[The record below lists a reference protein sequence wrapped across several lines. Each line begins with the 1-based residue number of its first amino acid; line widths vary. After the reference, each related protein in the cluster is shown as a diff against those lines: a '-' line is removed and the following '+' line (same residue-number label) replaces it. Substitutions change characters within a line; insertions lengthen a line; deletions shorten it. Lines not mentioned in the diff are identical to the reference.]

1 MQKISVRY
9 LILITILIIFSGVA
23 FYLNF
28 PQKKIISSVNNIAGI
43 PIDFNG
49 WKGEEIHI
57 DKSTKEFLEA
67 GSVLLRKYTK
77 SNLEVCFFMVYNKNS
92 RITLNLPESYYSGH
106 SSYVAKIGFETLHFK
121 GQKPFSAN
129 TLLVIDN
136 ESNKLLV
143 LYYFET
149 PDIKTHSYQAMR
161 WNMLLSR
168 LKSKHHGGALIRC
181 SAVVKVNQEET
192 LKVLKNFI
200 EEMGPLLSIC
210 LN

>member
-1 MQKISVRY
+1 MQKITVRY
-9 LILITILIIFSGVA
+9 LILITILIIFSGLT

-28 PQKKIISSVNNIAGI
+28 HQKKRISSVNNIAGI

-57 DKSTKEFLEA
+57 DKSTKDFLEA
-67 GSVLLRKYTK
+67 ESVLLRKYTK
-77 SNLEVCFFMVYNKNS
+77 GDLEVWFFIVYNKNS
-92 RITLNLPESYYSGH
+92 RIALNLPESYYSGH
-106 SSYVAKIGFETLHFK
+106 SSYIAKIGLETLHFK
-121 GQKPFSAN
+121 GQNPFSAN
-129 TLLVIDN
+129 KLLVKDN
-136 ESNKLLV
+136 KGKLLV

-149 PDIKTHSYQAMR
+149 PDIKTYSYQAMR

-168 LKSKHHGGALIRC
+168 LKSKHHDGALIRY

-200 EEMGPLLSIC
+200 EEIGPLLSVY